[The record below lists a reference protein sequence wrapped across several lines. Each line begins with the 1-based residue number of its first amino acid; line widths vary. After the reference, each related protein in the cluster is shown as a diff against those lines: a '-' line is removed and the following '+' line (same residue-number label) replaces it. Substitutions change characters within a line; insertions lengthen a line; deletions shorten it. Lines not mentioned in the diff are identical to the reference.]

1 MCRVGGYG
9 ETMSNTEYSR
19 KHQLRVDDGE
29 RQILARLVMQEITQ
43 LSTTL
48 NSIEVLTGRVS
59 DAEKHVLRR
68 LRSLLE
74 RLTD

>member
-1 MCRVGGYG
+1 
-9 ETMSNTEYSR
+9 MSNTEYSR